1 MQRPRIICRYTHE
14 CSRAIALRDCSYY
27 FFSFSYSFSSYF
39 FSSFF
44 STSSFS
50 SSSSSFSLLFL
61 LLFLLL
67 FFFFCFKRNGQN
79 CIPSIIL
86 RRLLQTGNIP
96 FPLTLQACT
105 RSFSFPYPFR
115 RFNSKHHSP
124 KLPKKHWI
132 MTGNQFSLYM
142 SKDCVLTEHV
152 RLSWLLRRRRHLY
165 KAIGYM

>member
-27 FFSFSYSFSSYF
+27 FFSFSYSFSSL
-39 FSSFF
+39 F

-61 LLFLLL
+61 LLF
-67 FFFFCFKRNGQN
+67 FFFCFKRNGQN
-79 CIPSIIL
+79 RIPSIIL

-124 KLPKKHWI
+124 KLPKKTLDHDRQSI
-132 MTGNQFSLYM
+132 LAI
-142 SKDCVLTEHV
+142 HV
-152 RLSWLLRRRRHLY
+152 QRPCFD
-165 KAIGYM
+165 